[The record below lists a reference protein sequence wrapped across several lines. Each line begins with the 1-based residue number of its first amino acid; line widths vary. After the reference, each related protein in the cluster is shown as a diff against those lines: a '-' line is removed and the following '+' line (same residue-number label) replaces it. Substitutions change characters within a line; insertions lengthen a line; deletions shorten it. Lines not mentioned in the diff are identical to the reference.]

1 MTSNLSSGNPFLDH
15 ILQGGYQIGSIILFI
30 EDSPSKISNI
40 FFKYSISESLINNQN
55 ILYYS
60 QTKISNL
67 KFFYKST
74 QIENILNSK
83 NIPKEKEEMKIAWR
97 YENINYYNLISE
109 FNNNLKYI
117 FDLSRELQENLYDK
131 NQIKIKNVNYDNL
144 NNFMNVLVKDINNI
158 EENNNNN
165 NNMNIIK
172 IFINDFM
179 EFVND
184 FNFNDIKTFLIN
196 LKCIGKCLNG
206 NIFINI
212 KSNQNKKI
220 INLIKEFT
228 DYNFY
233 IKPLFLLS
241 EKEKIGEYDAIFS
254 ILKLP
259 RINSLN
265 YNINIDCDTFGI
277 IKDKRKIIIEKIDI
291 GVEVDRNTKIKEFE
305 IKDKNIDF

>member
-15 ILQGGYQIGSIILFI
+15 ILQGGFQPGSTILFI

-40 FFKYSISESLINNQN
+40 FFKYSISESLINNQF

-60 QTKISNL
+60 QSKTNL
-67 KFFYKST
+67 NFFYKST

-83 NIPKEKEEMKIAWR
+83 NISKEKNEMKIAWR
-97 YENINYYNLISE
+97 YENINYYNLISD
-109 FNNNLKYI
+109 FNKNLKYI
-117 FDLSRELQENLYDK
+117 FDLSRELQENLYEK
-131 NQIKIKNVNYDNL
+131 NQIKTENVNYENL
-144 NNFMNVLVKDINNI
+144 NDFLNVLVKDINNL
-158 EENNNNN
+158 EENNNNF
-165 NNMNIIK
+165 IIK
-172 IFINDFM
+172 IFICDFM

-184 FNFNDIKTFLIN
+184 FNHNQLKTFLIN
-196 LKCIGKCLNG
+196 LKCVAKCLNG
-206 NIFINI
+206 NVFINVN
-212 KSNQNKKI
+212 SNQNKKI
-220 INLIKEFT
+220 INLIKEFS

-241 EKEKIGEYDAIFS
+241 EKEKIAEYDAIFS

-259 RINSLN
+259 RINCLN
-265 YNINIDCDTFGI
+265 NNINIDCDSFGI

-305 IKDKNIDF
+305 IKDKNLDF